1 PRRSSDLHRPRCT
14 WKCLGAR
21 IWGTGASSTP
31 AKPRYDAVSVTW
43 RYLNAGAPSGIRT
56 HTGSGLSRLP
66 LPVGLS
72 GPSSGRRRPPSRL
85 AVVSENNEAATEAAT
100 ADDIVLPVREDRKST
115 RLNSS

>member
-1 PRRSSDLHRPRCT
+1 MAAPDDAPFMHRPRCT

-72 GPSSGRRRPPSRL
+72 GPASDEHDTAFLSWNREGSSCEP
-85 AVVSENNEAATEAAT
+85 
-100 ADDIVLPVREDRKST
+100 REVYPR
-115 RLNSS
+115 